1 MRLGQHSII
10 MNIFLAVLAVALSAA
25 PALAVGPDAGQLL
38 NQERQT
44 KPALPKRLP
53 PEEKLEPER
62 LPQPAEA
69 LQVEV
74 KGFRFSGIEGLA
86 TEAELQQ
93 LLKGV
98 IGQKLDFAGLEKLP
112 EIVARYLRDEKGYM
126 LVRAYLPQQDVTEGV
141 IEIRVI
147 VGVLESG
154 VRVKTDKSVRAS
166 SALLEGIAE
175 RSLQPGQAVRLKR
188 IERAV
193 LLIGDL
199 PGVSAQAAL
208 EKGDTPG
215 ASRVVVKVT
224 EGPLVSGNLEA
235 DNYGDRY
242 TGVYR
247 GTTRLALND
256 PFGLADQ
263 LNVAYVRAA
272 SLAQGQV
279 NYQLPLWTSGLN
291 LTLDH
296 SYLRYRVGR
305 DLNDLQLKGWARTTA
320 AGLNY
325 ALLRSRAASVFAG
338 WNYEYL
344 HMRDEAAGART
355 LERKLPVR
363 NLNLSGSFLDGFGG
377 GGLTSASLAVYRGN
391 LDLSDMPMAKLA
403 DAAGPRAAGH
413 FQRLTYSVAR
423 LQRLGGGLTLY
434 GAAHGQLASANLDS
448 SQKIILG
455 GPSGVR
461 AYPVGEASGDEGHIQ
476 NLELRYDLP
485 VKMAQAVPQVVGFV
499 DNGFVTLHD
508 KCWPFSIT
516 SVSGHN
522 SYRVAGG
529 GVGLDVS
536 KAGVYDLRLAYAH
549 KIGRNPGRNYDD
561 TDSDNH
567 HDHGRVWLQCSVW
580 F

>member
-1 MRLGQHSII
+1 MRLGFRRGIASVILSI
-10 MNIFLAVLAVALSAA
+10 LAAAAAVS

-53 PEEKLEPER
+53 TEEKLEPER
-62 LPQPAEA
+62 LPQPSDAV
-69 LQVEV
+69 QVEV

-93 LLKGV
+93 LLQGS
-98 IGQKLDFAGLEKLP
+98 IGQKLDFAGLERLP
-112 EIVARYLRDEKGYM
+112 EIVARYLREEKGYM

-147 VGVLESG
+147 VGVIESG

-166 SALLEGIAE
+166 TALLEGIAA

-199 PGVSAQAAL
+199 PGVAAQAAL
-208 EKGDTPG
+208 EKGDAPG
-215 ASRVVVKVT
+215 SSRVIVNVT
-224 EGPLVSGNLEA
+224 EGPLVSGGLVA

-247 GTTRLALND
+247 GTTSLALND

-263 LNVAYVRAA
+263 LSLAYVRAD
-272 SLAQGQV
+272 SLGQGRV
-279 NYQLPLWTSGLN
+279 NYVLPLWTSGLK
-291 LTLDH
+291 LALDH
-296 SYLRYRVGR
+296 SYLRYRVGD
-305 DLNDLQLKGWARTTA
+305 DLRDLQLKGWARTTST
-320 AGLNY
+320 GFSY
-325 ALLRSRAASVFAG
+325 ALLRSRAASVSVG

-344 HMRDEAAGART
+344 HMRDQAAGERT
-355 LERKLPVR
+355 RERKLPVR
-363 NLNLSGSFLDGFGG
+363 NLNLNGSFMDGLGG
-377 GGLTSASLAVYRGN
+377 GGLTSASLALYRGN
-391 LDLSDMPMAKLA
+391 LDLSDLPTAQQA
-403 DAAGPRAAGH
+403 DAAGPRTAGH

-423 LQRLGGGLTLY
+423 LQRLGNGLAFY
-434 GAAHGQLASANLDS
+434 GAAHGQLANANLDS

-461 AYPVGEASGDEGHIQ
+461 AYPVGEASADEGHIV

-485 VKMAQAVPQVVGFV
+485 VKTAQAVPQLIGFV
-499 DNGFVTLHD
+499 DTGFVKLHD
-508 KCWPFSIT
+508 SCWPYSIASAT
-516 SVSGHN
+516 GHN
-522 SYRVAGG
+522 TYRIAGG
-529 GVGLDVS
+529 GVGMDIS
-536 KAGVYDLRLAYAH
+536 KAGVYDLRLFYAH
-549 KIGRNPGRNYDD
+549 KIGRNPGRNLDD

-567 HDHGRVWLQCSVW
+567 SDPGRVWLQCSVW